1 MVKGDAVSDC
11 QPICK
16 PIAWLVLPTGCIAVI
31 LFDSAVQSLDSPIS
45 DTGQE
50 VYCSVGYNVL
60 PAIGTSLVVSKFWSR
75 SVTQP
80 FQVVWFAGVQILPF
94 ATQLLCVWKLVLLQ
108 VPFTASHRSQRSQVC
123 ATVAGSTL
131 TSLLKGMIET

>member
-1 MVKGDAVSDC
+1 MPAALTLSQVFCSRVSIELWLVYQRSWVLRPSVNRMMTWLYLKFGSSAGMVKGDAVSDC

-60 PAIGTSLVVSKFWSR
+60 PAIGTS
-75 SVTQP
+75 
-80 FQVVWFAGVQILPF
+80 
-94 ATQLLCVWKLVLLQ
+94 
-108 VPFTASHRSQRSQVC
+108 
-123 ATVAGSTL
+123 
-131 TSLLKGMIET
+131 